1 MSAILAT
8 MGAAT
13 IVTRLLAPP
22 APSRWHDIVLLK
34 DLLVPIALFAVYAR
48 LVRIME
54 HRPAIEISPRNG
66 LSAFPVGALLG
77 ALLMAAFFLTLW
89 ALGRAH
95 FSRGTGLDGLASEIL
110 VPLFTATCEELL
122 FRVVLF
128 RILQEMWGSSAA
140 IFVSALVF
148 GLSHAV
154 NPGATPLALAAL
166 SVETGVLLALAYMLT
181 GSIWLAAGIH
191 MGWNFTEGFVF
202 GAYDS
207 GFRDPHT
214 LFRTTLAGADW
225 LTGGRFGPEGSIVTL
240 GYGLCA
246 CGVLCALVW
255 REGVWEPPHFRMR
268 PPPVGSPLS

>member
-1 MSAILAT
+1 MPAILAT
-8 MGAAT
+8 MVAAT
-13 IVTRLLAPP
+13 ILTRLLAPP
-22 APSRWHDIVLLK
+22 APSRWRDIVLLK
-34 DLLVPIALFAVYAR
+34 DLLLPIALFAIYAR
-48 LVRIME
+48 LVRVLE
-54 HRPAIEISPRNG
+54 HRPAVEISPRDG
-66 LSAFPVGALLG
+66 LSTFPIGVLVGALLMG
-77 ALLMAAFFLTLW
+77 AFFLTLW

-95 FSRGTGLDGLASEIL
+95 FSVGTGMEGLASEIL
-110 VPLFTATCEELL
+110 VPFLTATGEEPL

-128 RILQEMWGSSAA
+128 RILQEMWGSAAA

-202 GAYDS
+202 GAFDS

-246 CGVLCALVW
+246 CVVLCALVW
-255 REGVWEPPHFRMR
+255 RQGVWEPPHFRMR
-268 PPPVGSPLS
+268 SPTVGSPP